1 MNLVYLLL
9 SLFLHLISG
18 SDVFLLLEAKVPYL
32 IHSIDPTLGE
42 YLATVPEALTTLPAT
57 INYRN
62 LPKLQRGAGCGH
74 VQLERHWNFPS
85 SDTSAVGEY
94 LSAGEPG
101 VI

>member
-1 MNLVYLLL
+1 MFSCSLRLRYLTL
-9 SLFLHLISG
+9 SIPLI
-18 SDVFLLLEAKVPYL
+18 
-32 IHSIDPTLGE
+32 LGE

-57 INYRN
+57 INYRY

-85 SDTSAVGEY
+85 SDTSAAGEY